1 MAFRAN
7 VFGNDS
13 QSTRKILM
21 SLIPLKTRALHVT
34 GLGLLLILIAGCA
47 TLDQL
52 EQTRR
57 AIETSKFELYSVEPR
72 IKIESP
78 RLASTG
84 IVPGKIDIGF
94 TLGIQVENRFGRDLP
109 MNRMD
114 LTLFVDDERV
124 AAGTTRK
131 AHVLSHRR
139 PTKLSAFVNVEAE
152 AATRNL
158 VKRLQ
163 AKRMHYRVE
172 GTFYFNID
180 QFEIPITVVLKKDS
194 V

>member
-1 MAFRAN
+1 MSAI
-7 VFGNDS
+7 
-13 QSTRKILM
+13 TRI
-21 SLIPLKTRALHVT
+21 SLTTQFVVLS
-34 GLGLLLILIAGCA
+34 LLLVSITGCA

-57 AIETSKFELYSVEPR
+57 AIETSKFELTTVEPR

-94 TLGIQVENRFGRDLP
+94 ALGIQVENRFGRDLP

-131 AHVLSHRR
+131 AYVLSHRR
-139 PTKLSAFVNVEAE
+139 ATRLSAFVNVEAE

-163 AKRMHYRVE
+163 ARKMRYRVE

-180 QFEIPITVVLKKDS
+180 QFEIPVTVVLKKDS
-194 V
+194 I